1 MPKHTTL
8 KSSRPG
14 QFQPK
19 RSSTEELT
27 TFRTVI
33 ATLKNHPDQLRN
45 VVVKAGITT
54 PSGNLKKVYKS
65 R

>member
-1 MPKHTTL
+1 MPKHSTL
-8 KSSRPG
+8 KSSHTG
-14 QFQPK
+14 QFHAK
-19 RSSTEELT
+19 RSSTDDLT

-33 ATLKNHPDQLRN
+33 ATLKNHPEQLRS

-54 PSGNLKKVYKS
+54 VSGNLKKVYKS